1 MMVAMSTAIPPWW
14 SGCVR
19 SSASGWGGSIW
30 PRPAQGGTAWPIRGP
45 SGVADAPL
53 RLRQRRS
60 GRLRQ
65 PPAGPAPICGGRGAG
80 RGRRLRR
87 HLSPHPPAGRS
98 GKHLCGERRRLRVL
112 RPGNRRGAVQRL
124 RQPGRA
130 GRHPPVHLRRGRA
143 SPRQCGGRRPHLL
156 AQSPGR
162 SLRPG
167 GGGAFGAP
175 RRAARAPLCA
185 AGRGVFGSGGGP
197 PVEYCTL
204 EQAVRL
210 ERLLT
215 RLDQSAQ

>member
-1 MMVAMSTAIPPWW
+1 MFIAIPPWW
-14 SGCVR
+14 LARAPPPADGTGLSGPGQPGRHPPSR
-19 SSASGWGGSIW
+19 S
-30 PRPAQGGTAWPIRGP
+30 RGP

-65 PPAGPAPICGGRGAG
+65 PPAGPAPICSGRGAG

-87 HLSPHPPAGRS
+87 HLPPHPPSGRS

-112 RPGNRRGAVQRL
+112 RPGDRWGAVQRL

-197 PVEYCTL
+197 PGGVL
-204 EQAVRL
+204 HPGAGRPSGAPAHPP
-210 ERLLT
+210 
-215 RLDQSAQ
+215 DQSAQ